1 MALTKV
7 QSGVMDGGLTLSDS
21 APANTLVTTSAGNVG
36 IGGTPAAR
44 LDVAT
49 GNMIV
54 RSGNITGYDNA
65 VITANAINTNGTVV
79 DINSAGTVGIVKLS
93 TNNTERMRIDSS
105 GRLLVG
111 TTSNSGLTGG
121 MGCPEGY
128 GMNRNLTDQAGRR
141 NWSLVSESAA
151 VGDCCLLSSTTNTAS
166 PNTVR
171 LQVTSA
177 GSCFNSTGTYGTF
190 SDIKLK
196 ENIVDT
202 TPKLEKLL
210 QVRVVNYNRIG
221 ESNKELGVIAQE
233 LENIFPNMVEE
244 STDLEDGQVT
254 STTTKAVKYSVF
266 VPMLIKAIQEQ
277 QAIITDLKARI
288 ETLEAK

>member
-7 QSGVMDGGLTLSDS
+7 NSILVDG
-21 APANTLVTTSAGNVG
+21 AINTDASGNVG
-36 IGGTPAAR
+36 IGTTNTSER
-44 LDVAT
+44 L
-49 GNMIV
+49 NLQ
-54 RSGNITGYDNA
+54 
-65 VITANAINTNGTVV
+65 
-79 DINSAGTVGIVKLS
+79 NSAGRVSIFMASGPTNQGYISYFNATQQLS
-93 TNNTERMRIDSS
+93 FGCGVPTGTGTNGGQQVNIDVN
-105 GRLLVG
+105 GNLLVG
-111 TTSNSGLTGG
+111 TTSSSGLTGSIG
-121 MGCPEGY
+121 SPQGY

-141 NWSLVSESAA
+141 NWALVSESSA

-177 GSCFNSTGTYGTF
+177 GSCFNSTGTYGTL

-277 QAIITDLKARI
+277 QAIITDLKTRI